1 VTEYSRVQAI
11 TDSLTDSSG
20 LFRYTPRAEER
31 RVEELLDVRYMNPD
45 DAQGRLV
52 KSTRALL
59 TRAGLRRPTEMV
71 ALERPDLNER
81 QEEMRRSIGD
91 ELEAG
96 RQRLREC
103 ISDDIDRVAIDANLG
118 LRSETQLLP
127 ETLRNFHAQ
136 AEQSAGREIRFV
148 EWLTDFAS
156 DEQLLNVWQWHDG
169 YLDKLDAA
177 PQFEARVERLKREY
191 QHGLQRAI
199 AEGELHSDLMKKIHH
214 MDDMKVVHGS
224 PLSPIMAI
232 ARAQMVRAR
241 NTVYVRDGVTDDT
254 LFHEFT
260 HGISGGLVA
269 ELDEGA
275 TDIIAAS
282 VFNHSSHREK
292 GGSYC
297 YQEAYTNDVRSMQ
310 IIEALSEGMCGTLEL
325 SRACAGSDP
334 IRNTVD
340 YTLKLDEQL
349 GLPLS
354 NPLILFARS
363 VYARANDHG
372 VFAHNEVVEYS
383 SLRMRKVLEVLRDVL
398 LDAQGRHVAYTAQE
412 LVSNILSPRRVDK
425 YDVGDIT
432 DALYVALKIG
442 EQQQLLESMRS

>member
-1 VTEYSRVQAI
+1 V
-11 TDSLTDSSG
+11 
-20 LFRYTPRAEER
+20 EER
-31 RVEELLDVRYMNPD
+31 RVEELLDVRYVNPD
-45 DAQGRLV
+45 DMNGRLIR
-52 KSTRALL
+52 STRALL
-59 TRAGLRRPTEMV
+59 TRVGLRRPTAMV
-71 ALERPDLNER
+71 ELGRPGLNER
-81 QEEMRRSIGD
+81 QEESRQSIAD
-91 ELEAG
+91 ELEMG

-118 LRSETQLLP
+118 LRSETPLLP
-127 ETLRNFHAQ
+127 GTLLNFHAQ
-136 AEQSAGREIRFV
+136 AEQSAGREICFV

-156 DEQLLNVWQWHDG
+156 DEQLLNVWQWHDD
-169 YLDKLDAA
+169 YLDRLDAA
-177 PQFEARVERLKREY
+177 PQFEARIERLKREY
-191 QHGLQRAI
+191 RQGLQQAI
-199 AEGELHSDLMKKIHH
+199 AEGELHPDLMDKTHH

-224 PLSPIMAI
+224 PLSPVMAI

-282 VFNHSSHREK
+282 VFNHSSYGEEGK
-292 GGSYC
+292 EYC
-297 YQEAYTNDVRSMQ
+297 YQEAYTNDVKSLQ
-310 IIEALSEGMCGTLEL
+310 IIEALSGGICGTLEL

-340 YTLKLDEQL
+340 YTLQLDEHL

-354 NPLILFARS
+354 NPLILFARN
-363 VYARANDHG
+363 VYLRTKSKG

-383 SLRMRKVLEVLRDVL
+383 SSKMRKVLEVFRDVL
-398 LDAQGRHVAYTAQE
+398 LDAQGRQVTHTAQE
-412 LVSNILSPRRVDK
+412 LVSNIASPRSVND
-425 YDVGDIT
+425 YDIGDIT
-432 DALYVALKIG
+432 DALFVALKIA